1 MTKCIALNTVILFSN
16 DHAKLL
22 LTVLLIIDENKL
34 NIRYSI
40 RKKKFFY
47 YNSMLY
53 TNII

>member
-1 MTKCIALNTVILFSN
+1 MIKFIALNTVILFSSG
-16 DHAKLL
+16 DHTKLL
-22 LTVLLIIDENKL
+22 LVNDENKL

-40 RKKKFFY
+40 REKILFSY